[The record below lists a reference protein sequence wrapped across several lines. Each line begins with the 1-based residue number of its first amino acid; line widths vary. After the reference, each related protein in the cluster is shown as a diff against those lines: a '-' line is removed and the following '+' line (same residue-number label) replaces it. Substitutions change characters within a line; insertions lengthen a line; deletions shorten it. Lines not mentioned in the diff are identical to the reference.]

1 MRTCKLSRRRDANAG
16 FTLLELG
23 IVLAVIG
30 ILSAILVPSFTGIVE
45 RARQTAAQ
53 QNCRLYAEQ
62 FAFYLFDEAGEGELG
77 DYIFV
82 SGNYA
87 FCVENGAFREADY
100 AAKDGKLLS
109 EDGKPIEGS
118 NKEAG
123 VSLVT
128 DLPDDLM
135 QDLVTVYEV
144 YTEPELPE
152 IPAAPSG
159 IEESP
164 GYKEAHLRCK
174 TVMSTQKDKYLFQDR
189 TVFVYGEFA
198 FVLQEAELQPCG
210 LETSEGGLLSPSKY
224 GLTKL
229 NIPASE
235 SEGGVVVYVTD
246 ESQEWITQMGID

>member
-109 EDGKPIEGS
+109 GDGEPIEGS

-128 DLPDDLM
+128 DLPDELT

-144 YTEPELPE
+144 YTEPELPDLPQE
-152 IPAAPSG
+152 PETNTAYETAR
-159 IEESP
+159 E
-164 GYKEAHLRCK
+164 KCLAVL
-174 TVMSTQKDKYLFQDR
+174 QKYMPELGFRDG
-189 TVFVYGEFA
+189 TVFTYGEYA
-198 FVLQEAELQPCG
+198 FEYAKGSLQDSSLTVSNGTIVPEELDGRILHPDLQEADL
-210 LETSEGGLLSPSKY
+210 
-224 GLTKL
+224 
-229 NIPASE
+229 
-235 SEGGVVVYVTD
+235 GGVKVY
-246 ESQEWITQMGID
+246 ITQEEFSSRFMYS

>member
-109 EDGKPIEGS
+109 GDGEPIEDS
-118 NKEAG
+118 NKEVG

-128 DLPDDLM
+128 DLPDDLT

-144 YTEPELPE
+144 YTEPELPDLPQE
-152 IPAAPSG
+152 PGTNTAYETAREKCLAVLKKYMSELGFQSG
-159 IEESP
+159 
-164 GYKEAHLRCK
+164 
-174 TVMSTQKDKYLFQDR
+174 
-189 TVFVYGEFA
+189 TVFTYGEYAFEFA
-198 FVLQEAELQPCG
+198 EGSLQDSSLTVSNGTIVPEELDGRVQHPDLQG
-210 LETSEGGLLSPSKY
+210 VD
-224 GLTKL
+224 L
-229 NIPASE
+229 N
-235 SEGGVVVYVTD
+235 GVKVY
-246 ESQEWITQMGID
+246 ITQEEFSSRFMYA

>member
-109 EDGKPIEGS
+109 GDGEPIEGS

-128 DLPDDLM
+128 DLPDELT
-135 QDLVTVYEV
+135 QDLVTVYVRTDGEADDAEGPSSAE
-144 YTEPELPE
+144 EPDGQEQVTGEAARKAALDACEKLLNAIMSTYQFQAGTIFACGNYAFEYKNGILADSALVAENGELKE
-152 IPAAPSG
+152 IPSG
-159 IEESP
+159 MKKFETGSDGTGVTIYVKDAWLESRR
-164 GYKEAHLRCK
+164 G
-174 TVMSTQKDKYLFQDR
+174 
-189 TVFVYGEFA
+189 
-198 FVLQEAELQPCG
+198 
-210 LETSEGGLLSPSKY
+210 
-224 GLTKL
+224 
-229 NIPASE
+229 
-235 SEGGVVVYVTD
+235 
-246 ESQEWITQMGID
+246 

>member
-82 SGNYA
+82 SGDYA

-109 EDGKPIEGS
+109 EDGEPIEDT

-128 DLPDDLM
+128 DLPEDLT

-144 YTEPELPE
+144 YTEPELPDLPQE
-152 IPAAPSG
+152 PETDSAYETAREKCRAVLQKYMTEFGFQSG
-159 IEESP
+159 
-164 GYKEAHLRCK
+164 
-174 TVMSTQKDKYLFQDR
+174 
-189 TVFVYGEFA
+189 TVFTYGEYAFEFA
-198 FVLQEAELQPCG
+198 EASLQDSSLTVSNGTIVPEELDGRILHPDLQEADL
-210 LETSEGGLLSPSKY
+210 
-224 GLTKL
+224 
-229 NIPASE
+229 
-235 SEGGVVVYVTD
+235 GGVKVY
-246 ESQEWITQMGID
+246 ITQEEFSSRFMYS

>member
-128 DLPDDLM
+128 DLPDELT

-144 YTEPELPE
+144 YTEPELPDLPQE
-152 IPAAPSG
+152 PETNTAYETAR
-159 IEESP
+159 EKCLAVLQK
-164 GYKEAHLRCK
+164 Y
-174 TVMSTQKDKYLFQDR
+174 MSELVFRDG
-189 TVFVYGEFA
+189 TVFTYGEYA
-198 FVLQEAELQPCG
+198 FELAKGSLEDSSLTVSNGTIVPEELDGRVLHPDLQEVD
-210 LETSEGGLLSPSKY
+210 
-224 GLTKL
+224 L
-229 NIPASE
+229 N
-235 SEGGVVVYVTD
+235 GVKVY
-246 ESQEWITQMGID
+246 ITREEFSSRFMYA

>member
-87 FCVENGAFREADY
+87 FCV
-100 AAKDGKLLS
+100 
-109 EDGKPIEGS
+109 
-118 NKEAG
+118 
-123 VSLVT
+123 
-128 DLPDDLM
+128 
-135 QDLVTVYEV
+135 
-144 YTEPELPE
+144 
-152 IPAAPSG
+152 
-159 IEESP
+159 
-164 GYKEAHLRCK
+164 
-174 TVMSTQKDKYLFQDR
+174 
-189 TVFVYGEFA
+189 
-198 FVLQEAELQPCG
+198 
-210 LETSEGGLLSPSKY
+210 
-224 GLTKL
+224 
-229 NIPASE
+229 
-235 SEGGVVVYVTD
+235 
-246 ESQEWITQMGID
+246 

>member
-109 EDGKPIEGS
+109 GDGKPIEGS

-128 DLPDDLM
+128 DLPDDLT

-144 YTEPELPE
+144 YTEPELPDLPQE
-152 IPAAPSG
+152 
-159 IEESP
+159 P
-164 GYKEAHLRCK
+164 GTNTAYETAREKCLAVLQK
-174 TVMSTQKDKYLFQDR
+174 YMSELVFRDG
-189 TVFVYGEFA
+189 TVFTYGEYA
-198 FVLQEAELQPCG
+198 FELEKGSLEDSSLTVSNGTIVPEEQDGRVQHPDLQG
-210 LETSEGGLLSPSKY
+210 VD
-224 GLTKL
+224 L
-229 NIPASE
+229 N
-235 SEGGVVVYVTD
+235 GVKVY
-246 ESQEWITQMGID
+246 ITQEEFSSRFMYA

>member
-82 SGNYA
+82 SGDYA

-128 DLPDDLM
+128 DLPDELT

-144 YTEPELPE
+144 YTEPELPDLPQE
-152 IPAAPSG
+152 PETDAAY
-159 IEESP
+159 E
-164 GYKEAHLRCK
+164 
-174 TVMSTQKDKYLFQDR
+174 T
-189 TVFVYGEFA
+189 
-198 FVLQEAELQPCG
+198 AERHRL
-210 LETSEGGLLSPSKY
+210 Y
-224 GLTKL
+224 
-229 NIPASE
+229 IR
-235 SEGGVVVYVTD
+235 GVRV
-246 ESQEWITQMGID
+246 